1 MFTDE
6 QINDRA
12 MLIAHRF
19 ALFCDCVGPP
29 EQSTRSFS
37 DARSGRWR
45 AAILMIVCRV
55 ITVST
60 LLLLLVLLRS
70 DGCWR
75 GLRRD
80 PTRSHLNVLL
90 GDELARRT
98 IVL

>member
-1 MFTDE
+1 
-6 QINDRA
+6 
-12 MLIAHRF
+12 
-19 ALFCDCVGPP
+19 
-29 EQSTRSFS
+29 
-37 DARSGRWR
+37 
-45 AAILMIVCRV
+45 MIVCRV

-60 LLLLLVLLRS
+60 LLLLLLLLRS